1 MATTLKEFAVL
12 IERQQ
17 QEISRLQNRVSKM
30 VDQLH
35 AQKNELDS
43 FKTKVATD
51 MQHVSKN
58 VRANMIPGGL

>member
-30 VDQLH
+30 VDDLH

-51 MQHVSKN
+51 MQTVSKN
-58 VRANMIPGGL
+58 VRANMVPGGR

>member
-30 VDQLH
+30 VDDLH

-51 MQHVSKN
+51 MQSVSKN
-58 VRANMIPGGL
+58 VRANMVPGGL

>member
-12 IERQQ
+12 IEQQQ

-30 VDQLH
+30 VDDLH

-51 MQHVSKN
+51 MQTVSKN
-58 VRANMIPGGL
+58 VRANMVPGGR

>member
-1 MATTLKEFAVL
+1 MATTLKEVTVL
-12 IERQQ
+12 IEQQ
-17 QEISRLQNRVSKM
+17 QREISRLQGRVSNL

>member
-30 VDQLH
+30 VDDLH